1 MPPIRSLR
9 CNFDD
14 ADGVLEATDEV
25 DASCGIPIALDRAGE
40 PIGAKESECLPHLA
54 PGDENA
60 CQVHEA
66 ELDRPHGSLAAPPLT
81 IDIDDMK
88 TRLPADGLAQS

>member
-1 MPPIRSLR
+1 LSVPVRSLL
-9 CNFDD
+9 CNFDH
-14 ADGVLEATDEV
+14 AYGVLEATDEV
-25 DASCGIPIALDRAGE
+25 DASCGIPITLDRAGE

-66 ELDRPHGSLAAPPLT
+66 ELDRSHASLAAPLT

-88 TRLPADGLAQS
+88 TRLPEDGLAQS